1 MMGVYGRRC
10 LRQGCRGTVAFE
22 YSDASLYNQ
31 LRYYSFLFNAEKAVK
46 AAVGTSKLDEVT
58 AVTFTNGEFLRI
70 MTGTVEKYMDQCGRR
85 WVELSS
91 IFSFTKM

>member
-22 YSDASLYNQ
+22 VSSFLALDKPWNAVLTRAFIQYSDASLYNQ

-46 AAVGTSKLDEVT
+46 AAVGTSKLCMY
-58 AVTFTNGEFLRI
+58 L
-70 MTGTVEKYMDQCGRR
+70 Y
-85 WVELSS
+85 
-91 IFSFTKM
+91 SFRSASTDIDHTR